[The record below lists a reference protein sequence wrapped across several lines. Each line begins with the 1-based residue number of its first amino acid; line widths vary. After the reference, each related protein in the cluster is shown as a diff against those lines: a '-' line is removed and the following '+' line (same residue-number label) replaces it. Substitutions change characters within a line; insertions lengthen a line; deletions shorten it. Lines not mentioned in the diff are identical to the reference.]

1 MPDGASRNSSGPFI
15 PNPTTGASDMVDDSD
30 IFEVKFAG
38 PEGVQ
43 RCKIEVEY
51 THPSTPMF
59 MAFSARGMERVVFQG
74 ADLFECIKGVRRH
87 LGGMSMLL
95 LCNGA
100 RIDAYPSGMSR
111 QMGRARKVC
120 IVELGKPGTQEGVVD
135 IFGAAPFDKV
145 GSVEAQREFHD
156 NWLRSLGWV
165 IIKCKLNFA
174 GPQGVAPC
182 TIDIVGSQSSTRLS
196 MMMRADGMESI
207 ESQGDDLFNCLKA
220 VRLVLEGRAIV
231 LLCNGAR
238 IDSYPTQADRQADYG
253 RNIHITEFGK
263 PTAEEFSV
271 DIFADAPI
279 DKVGSVAAQQA
290 YHEEWLR
297 SLGSDT

>member
-1 MPDGASRNSSGPFI
+1 MSDDLGNDTDVFDLNFVNSR
-15 PNPTTGASDMVDDSD
+15 
-30 IFEVKFAG
+30 
-38 PEGVQ
+38 GVES
-43 RCKIEVEY
+43 CKIDVGY
-51 THPSTPMF
+51 THPSTPML
-59 MAFSARGMERVVFQG
+59 MAFSAKDMARVVFQG
-74 ADLFECIKGVRRH
+74 ADLFECMKSVRRH
-87 LGGMSMLL
+87 LEGMSMLL

-111 QMGRARKVC
+111 QMGRARRVC

-135 IFGAAPFDKV
+135 IFGTAPLDKV
-145 GSVEAQREFHD
+145 GSVDAQREFHD

-182 TIDIVGSQSSTRLS
+182 TIDIVGSQSSTPLS

-207 ESQGDDLFNCLKA
+207 ESQGDDLFDCLKA
-220 VRLVLEGRAIV
+220 IRLVLEGRAIV

-238 IDSYPTQADRQADYG
+238 IDSYPTQADRQTDYG
-253 RNIHITEFGK
+253 KTIHIAELGK
-263 PTAEEFSV
+263 PTTEEFSV

-297 SLGSDT
+297 SLDQDS